1 MNETTKT
8 NNNMPTE
15 EKIIEILQTVYD
27 PEFPIIDVYTLWL
40 IYNIEIKNN
49 KIKILMTLTSPA
61 CPLWDVITENV
72 VESIKDQYPKMKVST
87 EITFEPMWSPDSIKD
102 DDLKRLFDI

>member
-1 MNETTKT
+1 MNEITKT
-8 NNNMPTE
+8 NNNIPTE
-15 EKIIEILQTVYD
+15 EQIIEILQTVYD

-40 IYNIEIKNN
+40 IYNIEVNKNN
-49 KIKILMTLTSPA
+49 IKILMTLTSPA

-72 VESIKDQYPKMKVST
+72 VESIKEEFPKTKVST